1 MFLGYNRVIMN
12 NVTPTQ
18 QTPTNSTPQDPAK
31 VTAQPVVNLGAQTQT
46 QQPAPA
52 THSAPNPAQQKETQK
67 QVENPTQQQ
76 TAPSS
81 QPQAPN
87 PKPKKTKAK
96 FDAKKLNPFYY
107 LDKMQAHYAKKN
119 GVYEEPEP
127 ILEVVEEPHVAAVN
141 LDPTK
146 ISATAP
152 KKQATQNAQE
162 SVNQQKTAP
171 IDKLPKVDPKELQ
184 DLFENFDPKTDK
196 KKLTPELR
204 AKIVEAEK
212 IYRDGIVTI
221 KDLIAPASVDFGLK
235 NSTINNMH
243 MKSIFVFEYPRFL
256 DANWLNQIINYDV
269 TMDISMFVYPAD
281 NAKMMRILKKKV
293 TEMNSTMHINQERGL
308 TADIGLQTA
317 LEDANRLRTDLQRG
331 KERLFHLGLY
341 MTIYGED
348 EDKLNSAVKQIETL
362 LGGLLVMTRA
372 ADFRTERA
380 FETTLPQCTDM
391 LDVTRNM
398 NTEPLSTTFPFVSSE
413 LTSNEGILYGLN
425 RHNNSLIIFDR
436 FNLENANSVVFAKSG
451 AGKSYTVKLEI
462 LRSLM
467 MGSDVI
473 ILDPENEYENLTR
486 TVGGTYINVS
496 LTSPQ
501 RINPFDLPLPLDRE
515 ENEPGELLRENVI
528 TLSGLLG
535 LMLGKM
541 DASQEALIDRALL
554 QTYELKGITMQ
565 TKNPTD
571 FEMPTMKDL
580 ENILLSLEGGKDLA
594 LRLQKYTQGSF
605 SGIFSGQTN
614 VDLKNGMVVFCI
626 RDLEEKLRPIM
637 MYILLNYIWNKVRSE
652 MKRRMLVIDEA
663 WNIVQYD
670 DSARFLH
677 NLVKRARKYYL
688 GITTITQ
695 DVEDFLNSAW
705 GKPIITNSSMQVLLR
720 QAPSALPLLQKTFN
734 LTEGEKMLLLNS
746 GVGQGLF
753 FAGNQHVAI
762 QIIASYGENKII
774 TTNPEEILKQREG
787 K

>member
-1 MFLGYNRVIMN
+1 M
-12 NVTPTQ
+12 VTQTQ
-18 QTPTNSTPQDPAK
+18 
-31 VTAQPVVNLGAQTQT
+31 QTQT
-46 QQPAPA
+46 QPLQTAAGSQVNNTVPPTPGMNVQPPQA
-52 THSAPNPAQQKETQK
+52 TPPTPFVAPNPPKVNEVAAQQQNQPIINLGASSESSVQTPPPL
-67 QVENPTQQQ
+67 NN
-76 TAPSS
+76 TAPA
-81 QPQAPN
+81 QQASGLDLN
-87 PKPKKTKAK
+87 M
-96 FDAKKLNPFYY
+96 FNPFTW
-107 LDKMQAHYAKKN
+107 LDKMQAHYAQKN
-119 GVYEEPEP
+119 GVEIPQQKPETISQSTTP
-127 ILEVVEEPHVAAVN
+127 APKN

-146 ISATAP
+146 ISAKNKNIPLQQTSQQSP
-152 KKQATQNAQE
+152 TQ
-162 SVNQQKTAP
+162 
-171 IDKLPKVDPKELQ
+171 KLPKITASEMQQLLED
-184 DLFENFDPKTDK
+184 FDPKKDR

-204 AKIVEAEK
+204 QKIIEAEK

-235 NSTINNMH
+235 NSSINNMY
-243 MKSIFVFEYPRFL
+243 MKSLFVFEYPRYL
-256 DANWLNQIINYDV
+256 EANWLNQIINYDV

-281 NAKMMRILKKKV
+281 NAKMMRILRKKV
-293 TEMNSTMHINQERGL
+293 TEMQSSMHINQERG
-308 TADIGLQTA
+308 TVADIGLQTA
-317 LEDANRLRTDLQRG
+317 LEDANRLRVDLQRG

-341 MTIYGED
+341 LTIYGED
-348 EDKLNSAVKQIETL
+348 EEKLNNAVKQIETL
-362 LGGLLVMTRA
+362 LGGQLVMTRA

-391 LDVTRNM
+391 IDVTRNM

-473 ILDPENEYENLTR
+473 VMDPENEYENLAR
-486 TVGGTYINVS
+486 TVGGTYINIS

-501 RINPFDLPLPLDRE
+501 RINPFDLPLPMDQE
-515 ENEPGELLRENVI
+515 ESEPGELLRENVI

-535 LMLGKM
+535 LMLGEM
-541 DASQEALIDRALL
+541 SPSEEALIDRALL

-565 TKNPTD
+565 TPNPTQ

-580 ENILLSLEGGKDLA
+580 ENILLSLEGGRNLA
-594 LRLQKYTQGSF
+594 LRLQKYTQGTF
-605 SGIFSGQTN
+605 SGIFAGQTN

-652 MKRRMLVIDEA
+652 MKRRILVIDEA
-663 WNIVQYD
+663 WNMVQYD

-695 DVEDFLNSAW
+695 DVEDFLNSKW
-705 GKPIITNSSMQVLLR
+705 GKPIITNSSMQMLLR

-774 TTNPEEILKQREG
+774 TTNPEEILKMREG
-787 K
+787 RSS